1 MAVDVGSSYGV
12 STRYL
17 AQAIHLVSAA
27 GGEPEWSSAPNT
39 NQPKPL
45 RPGSISTW
53 PASTDTS
60 TYARELRDTL
70 RHVGRS
76 AGRFRLDRY
85 LAPHGPAR
93 HRIDRTALRRG
104 AVVVIDNAADQP
116 PGYRRLFDFL
126 GDPANGL
133 VTQTLP
139 LDGGMD
145 MAVTL

>member
-1 MAVDVGSSYGV
+1 M
-12 STRYL
+12 
-17 AQAIHLVSAA
+17 
-27 GGEPEWSSAPNT
+27 
-39 NQPKPL
+39 
-45 RPGSISTW
+45 
-53 PASTDTS
+53 
-60 TYARELRDTL
+60 